1 MCHCC
6 FAMSSL
12 CNIYRFKLLP
22 FRVGVLFRLFVYRRW
37 YWRCWTNMLFSFCIQ
52 MKEIFHHRTQIMKLS
67 NSTWIYIKRIFRPL
81 KNNKKNVHRRWRN
94 WRRINWIRLNAHEP
108 SAIHNRKNNKH
119 KELTCNSRSLF
130 CHPITKKSRQRDRA
144 IGKQRARTELTF
156 IPFHL
161 IWQTD
166 WINWRN
172 VIKST
177 LAQASKSSPMW
188 MLFYDRQLDI
198 WFVFTSP
205 LDSPFK

>member
-22 FRVGVLFRLFVYRRW
+22 FRVGVLFHLFVYRRW

-52 MKEIFHHRTQIMKLS
+52 MKEIFHQRTQIMKVS

-130 CHPITKKSRQRDRA
+130 CHPITKTLRQKENDREAKSKNRA
-144 IGKQRARTELTF
+144 HIHFISFNMADWLNKLTKWNKEHTRTSKQIITNVNAVLWSTIR
-156 IPFHL
+156 HL
-161 IWQTD
+161 I
-166 WINWRN
+166 R
-172 VIKST
+172 VYVFS
-177 LAQASKSSPMW
+177 
-188 MLFYDRQLDI
+188 
-198 WFVFTSP
+198 WFAI
-205 LDSPFK
+205 